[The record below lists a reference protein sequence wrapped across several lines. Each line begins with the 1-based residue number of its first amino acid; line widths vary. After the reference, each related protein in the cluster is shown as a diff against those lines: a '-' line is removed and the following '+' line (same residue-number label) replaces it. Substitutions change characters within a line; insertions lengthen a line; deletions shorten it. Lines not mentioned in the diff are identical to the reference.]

1 VDFKRAWSAE
11 RARIEPRL
19 DALLDGGPP
28 ALLEAMRYAVL
39 GGGKRVRPVTCL
51 WAYAL
56 FAGDEPNAVLD
67 AACSLEFV
75 HAYSLVH
82 DDLPCMDDD
91 NLRRGHPTVHVR
103 FGEAIAVLA
112 GDALLNLAYETLANA
127 PWTQPQRGIEVMRTV
142 AAASSHRALLAGQV
156 LDLEGEGA
164 VPTEAALEAIHRAK
178 TAALFEAALVTG
190 GRAAAAS
197 PADLARLANAGRHL
211 GLAFQFADDVLDVT
225 GGPAF
230 GKQCGHDARAAKLTS
245 TALYGVEGARQHAH
259 RHAEAAVHLFAGWP
273 GSAWLQEVAR
283 ACARRAG

>member
-1 VDFKRAWSAE
+1 MDFEAAWSAE

-19 DALLDGGPP
+19 EALLDGGPP

-39 GGGKRVRPVTCL
+39 GGGKRVRPVSCL

-56 FAGDEPNAVLD
+56 FKDEEPSAVLD

-91 NLRRGHPTVHVR
+91 DLRRGRPTVHVR
-103 FGEAIAVLA
+103 FGEAMAVLA
-112 GDALLNLAYETLANA
+112 GDALLNLAFETLANA
-127 PWTQPQRGIEVMRTV
+127 AWTQPQCGIDVLRLV

-164 VPTEAALEAIHRAK
+164 LPTEVALEAIHRAK
-178 TAALFEAALVTG
+178 TAALFEVALVTG
-190 GRAAAAS
+190 GRAAGAS
-197 PADLARLANAGRHL
+197 SVDLERLALAGRHL

-230 GKQCGHDARAAKLTS
+230 GKQSGHDARAAKLTS

-259 RHAEAAVHLFAGWP
+259 RHASAAADLFAAWP
-273 GSAWLQEVAR
+273 GSACLQELAHT
-283 ACARRAG
+283 CARRAG